1 MGKEVRVQYGN
12 CTCDWHG
19 CSDYGDY
26 CVRNRSHLGI
36 DWLSSYVGAITATGN
51 EVLLLAVVA
60 IPVAGFGVGILR
72 RLINIRA

>member
-1 MGKEVRVQYGN
+1 MEIVPVTGMAALITAITSFVTAAV
-12 CTCDWHG
+12 
-19 CSDYGDY
+19 
-26 CVRNRSHLGI
+26 
-36 DWLSSYVGAITATGN
+36 DWLTSYVGAITASGN